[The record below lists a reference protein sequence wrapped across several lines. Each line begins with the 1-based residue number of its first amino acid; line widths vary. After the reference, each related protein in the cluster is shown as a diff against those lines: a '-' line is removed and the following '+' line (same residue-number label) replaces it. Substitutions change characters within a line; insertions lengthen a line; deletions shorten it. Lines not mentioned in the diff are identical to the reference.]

1 MASELERDGKPAWYV
16 AHTYSGYENKV
27 KLDIEQTIKNRA
39 LEDYIFEVR
48 VPTQVVAELN
58 KDGKEKKTE
67 KKLFPGYVLVNMIM
81 TNDTWYVIRNT
92 RGVTGFVGPDSK
104 PVPISPEEIAALEG
118 RSKEVHV
125 TFEVGDK
132 VIVTQGSLKDNTAK
146 VIDVNDAKK
155 RLTIGVQFMGSER
168 KVELSFADVKKV

>member
-48 VPTQVVAELN
+48 VPTQMVTEL
-58 KDGKEKKTE
+58 KEGKEKKTE

-104 PVPISPEEIAALEG
+104 PVPVSPEEIAALEG
-118 RSKEVHV
+118 RSKEVFIN
-125 TFEVGDK
+125 FEVGDK
-132 VIVTQGSLKDNTAK
+132 VMVTQGSLKDNIAK
-146 VIDVNDAKK
+146 VLEVNTAKK

-168 KVELSFADVKKV
+168 KVEIGFAYVKKV